1 MDINVEERVEKARA
15 YFDEGYNCCQSVV
28 LAYCDVFNIDKESA
42 ARMSAPF
49 GGGMGRL
56 REVCGAVS
64 GMTMLAGQIVP
75 YTDPTNK
82 AVLKENY
89 ALVQNFAG
97 QYREANGSIVCREL
111 LAQGSKKT
119 PCREL
124 VAMAAGIVG
133 KYLKDNK

>member
-1 MDINVEERVEKARA
+1 MEINVEARVEKARA
-15 YFDEGYNCCQSVV
+15 LFDEGYNCCQSVV
-28 LAYCDVFNIDKESA
+28 LAYCDVFDMDKDTA

-75 YTDPTNK
+75 YVDPSDK
-82 AVLKENY
+82 AALKRNY
-89 ALVQNFAG
+89 SLVQYFAG
-97 QYREANGSIVCREL
+97 QYREANGAIVCREL

-124 VAMAAGIVG
+124 VACAAGIVG
-133 KYLKDNK
+133 RYLQENQ